1 MNKFLFVNTLR
12 RWRWNLAQNLVLF
25 RHFQELLEGLPC
37 MLVPLCTQKIITG
50 TQWIS
55 RQASSALCRRGGVT
69 RLNEPSPFR
78 LHFLVI
84 LSLYQSVFGYQS
96 INANYY
102 LLWTYQNVPK
112 GCWKKN
118 CTFENHSYVTVSLT
132 TKLIEAGTYFILKVG
147 PIAPFWVQKHLCT
160 TSGHRD
166 ISKPKWDIR
175 YKNC

>member
-69 RLNEPSPFR
+69 HLNEPSPFR

-102 LLWTYQNVPK
+102 LLWTYQNAPK

-118 CTFENHSYVTVSLT
+118 CTFENHSYMTVSPT
-132 TKLIEAGTYFILKVG
+132 TKMIEGWYIFYIKGGTHSSVLSTK
-147 PIAPFWVQKHLCT
+147 
-160 TSGHRD
+160 TSLY
-166 ISKPKWDIR
+166 DIR
-175 YKNC
+175 SLRYKQTKMG